1 MDSAHTGL
9 ATRAIRY
16 DEWKASIQ
24 LATDVDQLMRVMR
37 VYLVGWNQEQLSHLP
52 PDLGAIALVNC
63 DDLVARALIASR
75 AELRLMGDSDD
86 HELLREMALTFASA
100 ATRLRFLK
108 ARLDPAL

>member
-24 LATDVDQLMRVMR
+24 MASDADQLMRVMR
-37 VYLVGWNQEQLSHLP
+37 VYLVGWNQDQLSRLP
-52 PDLGAIALVNC
+52 RDLGAVALVNC

-75 AELRLMGDSDD
+75 AELRFIGDPED

-100 ATRLRFLK
+100 ATRLRFLG
-108 ARLDPAL
+108 ARPHHG